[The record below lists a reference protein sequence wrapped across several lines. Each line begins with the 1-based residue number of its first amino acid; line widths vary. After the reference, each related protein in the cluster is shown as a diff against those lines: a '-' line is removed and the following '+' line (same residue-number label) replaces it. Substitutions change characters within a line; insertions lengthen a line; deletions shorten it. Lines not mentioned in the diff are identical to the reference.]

1 MGKRRAENP
10 IFEALIQPQDEKP
23 AANARNFIASLNKEK
38 LREAIILKE
47 ILDLPVA
54 LR

>member
-1 MGKRRAENP
+1 MGKKRPLNP
-10 IFEALIQPQDEKP
+10 IFEAQPEPQEQKP
-23 AANARNFIASLNKEK
+23 AANAQNFIASLNKEK

-47 ILDLPVA
+47 ILDLPVS